1 MQSICGKPSD
11 GKHINAGDGGAPIS
25 PIDAI
30 GPMPAPLVAEDV
42 ISVSKEEHSSSSS
55 LCVGQSQGQSQG
67 PG

>member
-11 GKHINAGDGGAPIS
+11 GKHISAGDGGAPIS

-30 GPMPAPLVAEDV
+30 GTMPAPLVAEEV